1 MSYVFWGTHRPP
13 PGSPA
18 ADRPTRRPP
27 RIGSTKGR
35 GPPALQPPKL
45 SHTPRLS
52 GSHAGQLFSSGS
64 PRDMPPFVV
73 YRVFYLY
80 ELATMNK
87 LRIPVVDV
95 QDKRVLI
102 RVDFNVPQDKNTGA
116 VANTQRMDAALP
128 IVPDALDR
136 GAKAV
141 VLISNMGRPDSLPNR
156 KFSLEVVVPIL
167 KEKLG
172 KDVTF
177 VKHCVGPETEAV
189 CKDSAPGSVILLE
202 NLRFH
207 VEEEGKSV
215 DASGNKVEPEKAAV
229 DAFRASLQT
238 GCCC

>member
-1 MSYVFWGTHRPP
+1 MASSELT
-13 PGSPA
+13 SPSLKI
-18 ADRPTRRPP
+18 RTLGRLPT
-27 RIGSTKGR
+27 
-35 GPPALQPPKL
+35 L
-45 SHTPRLS
+45 SVWT
-52 GSHAGQLFSSGS
+52 
-64 PRDMPPFVV
+64 
-73 YRVFYLY
+73 
-80 ELATMNK
+80 
-87 LRIPVVDV
+87 
-95 QDKRVLI
+95 
-102 RVDFNVPQDKNTGA
+102 
-116 VANTQRMDAALP
+116 LP
-128 IVPDALDR
+128 TVRDALDR

-141 VLISNMGRPDSLPNR
+141 GLMSNMGCPDGLPNL

-177 VKHCVGPETEAV
+177 LKDCVGLETEAA

-215 DASGNKVEPEKAAV
+215 DASGNKVKPEKAAV